1 MGWIK
6 KALIALLSVFLL
18 GGLAV
23 WYLINENFEDTTLTK
38 SSFTV
43 NAQELIN
50 AFQDNDS
57 LANSTYQEQ
66 LITVH
71 GRITETE
78 AADSTV
84 NAQELINA
92 FQDNDSL
99 ANSTY
104 QEQLITVHGRITE
117 TEAADSTVNIKFV
130 DPITGSYLI
139 FAFQTQHVSDAKILA
154 AGDSVAI
161 KASCSGNIFSQLR
174 KAHMISFKRAVL
186 VEKFKT

>member
-38 SSFTV
+38 SSF
-43 NAQELIN
+43 
-50 AFQDNDS
+50 
-57 LANSTYQEQ
+57 
-66 LITVH
+66 
-71 GRITETE
+71 
-78 AADSTV
+78 TV